1 MGMGGGGRG
10 KKNTREWIMSKH
22 IACVYEDGIMKHTE
36 SFLIKGREERLRES
50 KGVNLIKVQ

>member
-1 MGMGGGGRG
+1 
-10 KKNTREWIMSKH
+10 MSKH